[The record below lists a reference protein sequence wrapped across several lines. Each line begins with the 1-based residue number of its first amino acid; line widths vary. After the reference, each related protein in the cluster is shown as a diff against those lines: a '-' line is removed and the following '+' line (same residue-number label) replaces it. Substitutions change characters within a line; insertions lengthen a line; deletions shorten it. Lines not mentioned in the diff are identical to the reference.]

1 MDKKFLDLAQAFPA
15 DKYTWRPGEGVRS
28 VSEVFLHISGGAF
41 ALPRNFGAAPPE
53 GFSMNGYEK
62 STTDK
67 AKVVDQLNQGFA
79 YLESAVKNL
88 SEADLQKPTKLYG
101 RDTTG
106 LGVAYHLIADMHEHL
121 GQAIAYARVN
131 NIVPPWTAAR
141 QNQQRPPQ

>member
-1 MDKKFLDLAQAFPA
+1 
-15 DKYTWRPGEGVRS
+15 
-28 VSEVFLHISGGAF
+28 
-41 ALPRNFGAAPPE
+41 
-53 GFSMNGYEK
+53 MNGYEK

-67 AKVVDQLNQGFA
+67 AKIVDQLNQGFA

-88 SEADLQKPTKLYG
+88 SEADLQKPTKLFG

-131 NIVPPWTAAR
+131 SIVPPWTAAR
-141 QNQQRPPQ
+141 LNQQNQQRPTQ